1 MATTHTYSFSIATS
15 HARDRSLRTVLLS
28 DHRTT
33 AYGHDDVVACTGPI
47 ATYSPTIVQ
56 RLAADTTISTSRPS
70 QAKHASI
77 EPVNQSTSQPPTAC
91 GRACVTRTYAQFAQT
106 TTFKHGGRLH
116 TADEQLTTT
125 TMTITGSGGVGTYLS
140 RGTSVSLRISF
151 LGNGLT
157 VGCSCSLASREN
169 RQRNRVS
176 THWHKMDPG
185 E

>member
-56 RLAADTTISTSRPS
+56 RLAADTTISTSRSS

-77 EPVNQSTSQPPTAC
+77 ERASQPASHQQRA
-91 GRACVTRTYAQFAQT
+91 GARACVTRTYAQFAQT
-106 TTFKHGGRLH
+106 TTY
-116 TADEQLTTT
+116 EQLTT

>member
-1 MATTHTYSFSIATS
+1 MHGT
-15 HARDRSLRTVLLS
+15 DRYVQS

-33 AYGHDDVVACTGPI
+33 ACGRHDDIDEQTKPGETRFHGA
-47 ATYSPTIVQ
+47 
-56 RLAADTTISTSRPS
+56 S
-70 QAKHASI
+70 QSAS
-77 EPVNQSTSQPPTAC
+77 EPPTAC

-176 THWHKMDPG
+176 THWHNGPG
-185 E
+185 RMTGATLDVVQ